1 MLWNSP
7 ISEERFE
14 AMARRLDLARG
25 DRVLDVGCGTGEML
39 MRLAERYG
47 ILGVGID
54 RSRESIQK
62 ARSNSATRFR
72 DAPIEWIDGDA
83 AQFEGSGF
91 DAALCVGATHA
102 FGMGAD
108 AFGLAL
114 DGLSKRV
121 KPGGLL
127 LVGEAAMKRRAPAE
141 YRRLLKGFP
150 PDSMTHA
157 SNVET
162 VLKHG
167 LQLVTSWS
175 STDAEWDA
183 FEYAHQ
189 AAAEAAARA
198 HPNDR
203 QAQEKL
209 DFRREWIEAYELW
222 GRNTLGFVVYL
233 VRVKAPAASSG
244 V

>member
-14 AMARRLDLARG
+14 AMARRLELQPG
-25 DRVLDVGCGTGEML
+25 QRVLDAGCGTGEML

-47 ILGVGID
+47 VRGVGID
-54 RSRESIQK
+54 RSRDAIQK
-62 ARSNSATRFR
+62 ARSHSATRFA
-72 DAPIEWIDGDA
+72 DAPIEWILGDA
-83 AQFEGSGF
+83 AAYEGSGF
-91 DAALCVGATHA
+91 DAALCVGSTHA
-102 FGMGAD
+102 FGSGQE

-114 DGLSKRV
+114 DGLAERV
-121 KPGGLL
+121 KPGGRI

-141 YRRLLKGFP
+141 YRRLLRGFP
-150 PDSMTHA
+150 PDSMTHT

-162 VLKHG
+162 VLQKG
-167 LQLVTSWS
+167 LKLITSWS

-189 AAAEAAARA
+189 DAAEKAARER
-198 HPNDR
+198 PRDR

-209 DFRREWIEAYELW
+209 EARREWIDAYEKW
-222 GRNTLGFVVYL
+222 GRHTLGFVVY
-233 VRVKAPAASSG
+233 VMRRKA
-244 V
+244 